1 MIQITYEVRR
11 ERAVI
16 TTKPDAESA
25 FAYARAN
32 SFAPGQLR
40 VWRCEKS
47 ETLISDE
54 PLRLVGASGLRA
66 GHRGR
71 G

>member
-1 MIQITYEVRR
+1 MNQITYEVRR
-11 ERAVI
+11 DKAVV
-16 TTKPDAESA
+16 TTKTDSDTA

-32 SFAPGQLR
+32 SFAPGQLQ
-40 VWRCEKS
+40 VYRCEKS
-47 ETLISDE
+47 ETLLSDE
-54 PLRLVGASGLRA
+54 PLRLVGASGYRA